1 MDRKQRQQSGS
12 IDGFVRP
19 VSQKPVSYLNQQSI
33 RQTQAQPK
41 PVQPHNQETPKK
53 NEPFATNYS
62 PYASGAPKSSIKLK
76 QKRKKW
82 SRRRKIISSVLSVLV
97 LGIGIGGWYGS
108 SLVANLDKVFHGN
121 VLTDAKAVFSH
132 TTLKG
137 EAQGRVNI
145 LLAGDSSDDPNHPG
159 ANLTDSIMIVSIDTK
174 NHTGFMLSVPR
185 DLWVNIP
192 ALGGDQKI
200 NDANTVN
207 NFSEPGYPSGG
218 MGQLQQI
225 VQTDLGIPI
234 DYYALIDYT
243 AFRDA
248 VNAVGGV
255 TINLQTNDPRGLF
268 DPNIDK
274 ADGGPLKLPNGI
286 INLNGQTALN
296 LARAR
301 GDPCECGG
309 QVAYGF
315 SQSDYDRTEHQ
326 RQMLTALVQKAQT
339 LGVAA
344 NPIKVSQLFNAFGNN
359 IQTNLNLGDA
369 VRLTQLT
376 KVIGMNNLKSLEYSD
391 SGQNALI
398 TDYNAPDGEEA
409 LAPAAGLD
417 DFSDIQ
423 QYYQQLT
430 SNNPVVQEAPTV
442 VVLNGTNT
450 NGLAAQE
457 AKTLKGDG
465 FNVVGVTDA
474 NNLYTNSMIIDL
486 SNGKKPASKQLLQTL
501 LSRDTTVVASDTGSQ
516 EAAEAVNYNAD
527 FVIVLGS
534 DDSTQTP

>member
-1 MDRKQRQQSGS
+1 MERKQRQQRRS
-12 IDGFVRP
+12 IDGFMRP
-19 VSQKPVSYLNQQSI
+19 LAQRPKTYLNSRPQARPAPTQRQDPPKQSE
-33 RQTQAQPK
+33 
-41 PVQPHNQETPKK
+41 PVHTD
-53 NEPFATNYS
+53 YS
-62 PYASGAPKSSIKLK
+62 PYASGIAKPTIKPKA
-76 QKRKKW
+76 KRAKW
-82 SRRRKIISSVLSVLV
+82 SRKRKVISSALSVLV
-97 LGIGIGGWYGS
+97 IVIGIGSWYGS
-108 SLVANLDKVFHGN
+108 SLISNLDKVFHGN

-145 LLAGDSSDDPNHPG
+145 LLAGDSSDDPDHPG
-159 ANLTDSIMIVSIDTK
+159 SNLTDSIMIVSIDTK

-192 ALGGDQKI
+192 GLSGDQKI
-200 NDANTVN
+200 NDANTVS
-207 NFSEPGYPSGG
+207 NFNEPGYPSGG

-225 VQTDLGIPI
+225 VQTDLGIPV

-243 AFRDA
+243 AFKDA

-255 TINLQTNDPRGLF
+255 TINLQTGDPRGLF

-274 ADGGPLKLPNGI
+274 ADDGPLKLPNGE
-286 INLNGQTALN
+286 INLDGQTALN

-301 GDPCECGG
+301 GDPCSCGG

-326 RQMLTALVQKAQT
+326 RQMLTALVQKTQT

-344 NPIKVSQLFNAFGNN
+344 NPIKVSQLFNAFGSN
-359 IQTNLNLGDA
+359 IQTNLNLPDA
-369 VRLTQLT
+369 VRLLQLT
-376 KVIGMNNLKSLEYSD
+376 KLVGMNNFKSLEYSD
-391 SGQNALI
+391 SGQNALLD
-398 TDYNAPDGEEA
+398 DYTSPDGEEA

-423 QYYQQLT
+423 QYFQQLT
-430 SNNPVVQEAPTV
+430 SNNPVVQESPTV

-450 NGLAAQE
+450 DGLAAQE
-457 AKTLKGDG
+457 SKTLKSDG

-501 LSRDTTVVASDTGSQ
+501 LSRDTTVATSATGSQ
-516 EAAEAVNYNAD
+516 EADEAANYNAD
-527 FVIVLGS
+527 FVVVLGS
-534 DDSTQTP
+534 GDSTQTP